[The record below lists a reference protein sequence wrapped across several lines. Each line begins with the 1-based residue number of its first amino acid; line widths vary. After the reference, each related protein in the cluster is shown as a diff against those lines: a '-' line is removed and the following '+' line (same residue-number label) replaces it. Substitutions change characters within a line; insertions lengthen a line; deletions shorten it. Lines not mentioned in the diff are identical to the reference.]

1 MHCLWLSFLA
11 ILTLPQAAPAPGPDL
26 AVLQARLEGVER
38 RLAEERRTWLEFRK
52 SARSAEERA
61 ELAAA
66 FPRDEFAEELAAL
79 AGEAPGSEVA
89 ARAWIDAF
97 RLACLLDDR
106 ELYESSLGR
115 LLADHLRSPAISGLT
130 LELVYGA
137 PDWSAQQAA
146 AALRSILAANDN
158 EDVQANGLAQLAL
171 LVGLDP
177 RFGEA
182 GRAEA
187 IGLLGQ
193 IGQRFAGRDFLGQDA
208 AQFVAGA
215 KYEIEHLAVG
225 QVAPD
230 APLVDQDGVAFRLS
244 DYRGRVVVLDFW
256 GFV

>member
-1 MHCLWLSFLA
+1 MRSLWMPVLA
-11 ILTLPQAAPAPGPDL
+11 LFAWPQDSARPAVDL
-26 AVLQARLEGVER
+26 VALQARLEGIER
-38 RLAEERRTWLEFRK
+38 RLAEERRSWLEFRR
-52 SARSAEERA
+52 AAESAEERA

-66 FPRDEFAEELAAL
+66 FPRDEFAGELTAL

-89 ARAWIDAF
+89 ARAWIDVF

-106 ELYESSLGR
+106 ALYESSLGR
-115 LLADHLRSPAISGLT
+115 LLADHLRSPAIAGLT
-130 LELVYGA
+130 LELTYGA
-137 PDWSAQQAA
+137 PEWSAPRAA
-146 AALRSILAANDN
+146 EALRAILAANDD
-158 EDVQANGLAQLAL
+158 EVVQANGLAQLAL

-177 RFGEA
+177 RFGEE

-187 IGLLGQ
+187 LELLGRVER
-193 IGQRFAGRDFLGQDA
+193 RFGERDFLGQDA

-215 KYEIEHLAVG
+215 RHEIEHLRVG

-230 APLVDQDGVAFRLS
+230 VPLIDQDGVAFRLG